1 MPTNDQLLEWDRQ
14 YYWHAFT
21 QMDGYE
27 PLVIER
33 AEGCWLIDIDGKRIL
48 DGVSSLWCNLHGHR
62 HPRIDAAIIQQLG
75 RVAHSTSLGQSNP
88 AGIQLAKRLVD
99 LAPDNLRHVFF
110 SCDGSSAVEVAL
122 KMAFQYWRQCSQPQ
136 ADKNKFIALADAYHG
151 DTIGSTSLG
160 GIPLFHALFGALLF
174 DVVRLPIPDSCAR
187 PEGISAESA
196 CQDYLDELESVLR
209 ARHEEIAA
217 VVVEPL
223 VQGAAGMILHPRGYL
238 RGVRQLTEQ
247 YGVLLI
253 ADEIVTAFGRTG
265 RMFACEHE
273 QVTPDLMCLGKGLT
287 GGYLPMSATLAT
299 DKIFQAFLGTAADGV
314 TPKTFFHGHTYGG
327 NPLAAAAALA
337 SLDLLEEE
345 RVLERLPAKC
355 DQLAG
360 ILERCRQLPQVGA
373 IRQLGMLAAVDLF
386 DRPEQGPFDSG
397 GKPEPS
403 RIETSPAMAQQ
414 ACRKALELG
423 LWLRPLGGTLIIVPP
438 LSITE
443 RELTFLGDGL
453 LQSIGSCAAC

>member
-1 MPTNDQLLEWDRQ
+1 MSTTDQLLQWDRQ

-33 AEGCWLIDIDGKRIL
+33 AEGVWLTDIHGNRVL
-48 DGVSSLWCNLHGHR
+48 DGVSSLWCNVHGHR
-62 HPRIDAAIIQQLG
+62 HPRIDAAIIEQLG
-75 RVAHSTSLGQSNP
+75 RVAHCTSLGQSNP
-88 AGIQLAKRLVD
+88 EGIRLAKRLVD
-99 LAPDNLRHVFF
+99 LAPGNLQHTFF

-122 KMAFQYWRQCSQPQ
+122 KMAFQYWKQC
-136 ADKNKFIALADAYHG
+136 KNPRPGKTKYIALANAYHG

-160 GIPLFHALFGALLF
+160 GIPLFHSIFGPLLF
-174 DVVRLPIPDSCAR
+174 DVVRLTAPDLDAR
-187 PEGISAESA
+187 LEGVSPESA
-196 CQDYLDELESVLR
+196 CQGYLDELEAVLR

-223 VQGAAGMILHPRGYL
+223 IQGAAGMILHPKGYL
-238 RGVRQLTEQ
+238 RGVRKLTER
-247 YGVLLI
+247 YGVLLV

-287 GGYLPMSATLAT
+287 GGYLPLSATLAT
-299 DKIFQAFLGTAADGV
+299 DKIYQAFLGTAEDGI

-327 NPLAAAAALA
+327 NPLAAVAALA
-337 SLDLLEEE
+337 SIEVLEEE
-345 RVLERLPAKC
+345 RVLDHLPAKC
-355 DQLAG
+355 KQLAE
-360 ILERCRQLPQVGA
+360 ILDRCRDLPQVGST
-373 IRQLGMLAAVDLF
+373 RQLGMLAAVDLF
-386 DRPEQGPFDSG
+386 DWPQGGQPNPG
-397 GKPEPS
+397 GKPEP
-403 RIETSPAMAQQ
+403 RRMETSPAMAQK

-423 LWLRPLGGTLIIVPP
+423 VWIRPLGGALIIVPP

-443 RELTFLGDGL
+443 QELTFLGDA
-453 LQSIGSCAAC
+453 LQKGIGRC